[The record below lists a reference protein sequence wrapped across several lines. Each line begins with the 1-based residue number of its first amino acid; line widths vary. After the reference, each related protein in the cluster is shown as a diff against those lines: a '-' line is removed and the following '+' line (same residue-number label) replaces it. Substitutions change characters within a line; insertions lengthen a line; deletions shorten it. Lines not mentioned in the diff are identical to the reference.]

1 MRHRRVMP
9 LGGFIGASSF
19 SFCTMTLQRAAL
31 HCVMVVCFTG
41 CAILGVSRQRPAP
54 VMVPEVVQMSK
65 AGVPVETILQ
75 KMRDS
80 ETIYR
85 LTASQ
90 LVHLHEE
97 GVPNAVLDYMQE
109 TYLEAV
115 RRDQALE
122 DWGRWAL
129 AADGYWYGGRP
140 YGWPRAWWWFSAW
153 H

>member
-1 MRHRRVMP
+1 LEVVIVRVRLP
-9 LGGFIGASSF
+9 YWTKPWQRVVLHFIF
-19 SFCTMTLQRAAL
+19 VL
-31 HCVMVVCFTG
+31 CFTG
-41 CAILGVSRQRPAP
+41 CSRLGIGRPRPAP
-54 VMVPEVVQMSK
+54 VAVPEVVQMSQ
-65 AGVPVETILQ
+65 AGVPVETLLQ

-109 TYLEAV
+109 TYLAAV

-122 DWGRWAL
+122 DWRHWAW
-129 AADGYWYGGRP
+129 AGDGYWYGGRP
-140 YGWPRAWWWFSAW
+140 YGWPRLWW
-153 H
+153 